1 MDLVVFLSELMLW
14 KHYTRKNK
22 NINVFHSE
30 KLQWKTGLNHWTTR
44 ESLRKV
50 LHILN

>member
-30 KLQWKTGLNHWTTR
+30 KLQWKTGVLTTGPPGKAS
-44 ESLRKV
+44 EKFY
-50 LHILN
+50 IY